1 MNNKIFLRNLNL
13 KDINKNYLSWFKNI
27 EVKKF
32 IIGSNKINNIS
43 ELKNYFLEKKKNNR
57 VLFLAILNS
66 KRKHI
71 GNIKFEPKST
81 NKKKIYM
88 GILIGDKNYTDKGLS
103 KIIFQKSVN
112 KFIKKFNTR
121 KYYAKV
127 HNKNKIAVKA
137 YLKNNFKI
145 IGQNNINIELVK
157 YL

>member
-27 EVKKF
+27 EVQKY
-32 IIGSNKINNIS
+32 IIGSSKIKSVS
-43 ELKNYFLEKKKNNR
+43 ELKNYFLEKKKNNS

-66 KRKHI
+66 NRKHI
-71 GNIKFEPKST
+71 GNIKFEPKSS

-88 GILIGDKNYTDKGLS
+88 GILIGDKNYINKGLS
-103 KIIFQKSVN
+103 KMIFQKSVN
-112 KFIKKFNTR
+112 KFMKKFNTR
-121 KYYAKV
+121 KYYANV

-145 IGQNNINIELVK
+145 IKQNKINIELVK

>member
-121 KYYAKV
+121 KYYANV

>member
-13 KDINKNYLSWFKNI
+13 KDINKNYLSWFRNI
-27 EVKKF
+27 EVKKY
-32 IIGSNKINNIS
+32 IIGSSKIKNIS
-43 ELKNYFLEKKKNNR
+43 ELKNYFLGKKKSNN

-66 KRKHI
+66 NRKHI
-71 GNIKFEPKST
+71 GNIKFEPKSS

-88 GILIGDKNYTDKGLS
+88 GILIGDKNYINKGLS
-103 KIIFQKSVN
+103 KMIFQKSVN
-112 KFIKKFNTR
+112 KFMKKFNTR
-121 KYYAKV
+121 KYYANV

-145 IGQNNINIELVK
+145 IKQNKINIELVK